1 MTSISENPFR
11 VHTPEAL
18 SAKEVVQLY
27 VSEMPGADTV
37 HSSGHTMIIGA
48 RGSGKSMMLRYLEPD
63 CQSLENQK
71 SEDGRANFEN
81 IRFFS
86 IYLTIKQTDLIYPE
100 LQSLE
105 GTFADRAINEHFL
118 ILIILLKTISRCQ
131 KKGTL
136 EFLRGESKGMEA
148 SELYQTIS
156 SQFDIGNTKIDDYYQ
171 LFAFFKNQLAIL
183 YSNSLNYLDRILEDP
198 TTTPKFDQNLLRFST
213 FLLPV
218 LDGWRSLP
226 GMPEDGQF
234 FVIIDDADYLNEMQ
248 TRILNTYIS
257 NRLDGVYFKVSAEVY
272 KYKTFN
278 TLDRRRIEVAHDFS
292 EIHTIDIYT
301 SDNARFYKDRVTRMV
316 NKRLELHNYQKSN
329 SGKVANA
336 EEFFPE
342 DSKQKA
348 EISKIRNEIR
358 VKESKLPN
366 RAKRVRDDMY
376 RYSVP
381 EYIRSLGG
389 TRKSRSSYSYS
400 GYDQLI
406 NISSGVPRY
415 FLDAAYIMFDRMKA
429 SGETSISSISPT
441 IQNVVIRELAGRV
454 MMDELERLKLSD
466 AEEQGASDLAKR
478 LHNLIASLGALFEK
492 LLVDPTSSERRYFSF
507 AISDFPDEEVSA
519 VLKFGVQNSMF
530 TRTSIGRK
538 EGFGRTDRYILTRRV
553 APYFNLDPNGFS
565 AYKFLQN
572 SVLRSMMLDPDT
584 YRKNLRSQGSQEP
597 TGDGPLF
604 DWDTK

>member
-1 MTSISENPFR
+1 MISVSENPFR

-18 SAKEVVQLY
+18 NAKEVVQLY

-63 CQSLENQK
+63 CQSLK
-71 SEDGRANFEN
+71 SKRSEDGGANFESIN
-81 IRFFS
+81 FFS

-118 ILIILLKTISRCQ
+118 ILVILLKTISRCQ

-136 EFLRGESKGMEA
+136 EFLRDNSTGIED
-148 SELYQTIS
+148 SELYQAIS
-156 SQFDIGNTKIDDYYQ
+156 SQFDIGNTKIEDYYQ
-171 LFAFFKNQLAIL
+171 LFAFFKNQLATL
-183 YSNSLNYLDRILEDP
+183 YSNSLSYLDRILEDP

-226 GMPEDGQF
+226 GMPQDGQF

-278 TLDRRRIEVAHDFS
+278 TLDQRRIEVAHDFS

-316 NKRLELHNYQKSN
+316 NKRLELHNYQKSS
-329 SGKVANA
+329 SGKMANA

-358 VKESKLPN
+358 VKGSKLPG

-429 SGETSISSISPT
+429 SGETDIRSISPT
-441 IQNVVIRELAGRV
+441 VQNVVVRELAGRV
-454 MMDELERLKLSD
+454 MMDELERLKLSE
-466 AEEQGASDLAKR
+466 AEEHGASDLAKR

-492 LLVDPTSSERRYFSF
+492 LLVDQSSSERRYFSF
-507 AISDFPDEEVSA
+507 AISDFPDDEVSA

-572 SVLRSMMLDPDT
+572 DVLRSMMLDPDT
-584 YRKNLRSQGSQEP
+584 YRKNLRSQGPQE
-597 TGDGPLF
+597 TASDGPLF

>member
-1 MTSISENPFR
+1 MISISENPFR

-18 SAKEVVQLY
+18 SAQEVVQLY

-37 HSSGHTMIIGA
+37 HSPGHTMIVGA

-63 CQSLENQK
+63 CQSLRKQSTN
-71 SEDGRANFEN
+71 SSAASYSDIG
-81 IRFFS
+81 FFS

-118 ILIILLKTISRCQ
+118 ILVILLKTISRCQ

-136 EFLRGESKGMEA
+136 EFLRGKTGNIEE
-148 SELYQTIS
+148 SELYQAIS
-156 SQFDIGNTKIDDYYQ
+156 SQFDFGEHKTGDYYQ
-171 LFAFFKNQLAIL
+171 LFSFLKTKLAAL
-183 YSNSLNYLDRILEDP
+183 YSTSLTYLDRILEDP
-198 TTTPKFDQNLLRFST
+198 TTTPKFEQNLLRFST
-213 FLLPV
+213 FLLPI
-218 LDGWRSLP
+218 LEGWRSLP
-226 GMPEDGQF
+226 GMPDDGQF

-278 TLDRRRIEVAHDFS
+278 TLDRRRIEVSHDFS

-316 NKRLELHNYQKSN
+316 NKRLELHNYQKSK

-336 EEFFPE
+336 DEFFPE

-358 VKESKLPN
+358 VKESKIPS

-381 EYIRSLGG
+381 EYIRGLGG

-429 SGETSISSISPT
+429 SGETDIRFISPT
-441 IQNVVIRELAGRV
+441 IQNVVVRELAGRV
-454 MMDELERLKLSD
+454 MMDELERLKLSE
-466 AEEQGASDLAKR
+466 AEEHGASDLAKR

-492 LLVDPTSSERRYFSF
+492 LLIDPNSSERRYFSF
-507 AISDFPDEEVSA
+507 AISDFPDEDVSA

-565 AYKFLQN
+565 AYKFLKN
-572 SVLRSMMLDPDT
+572 SVLRTMMLDPDA
-584 YRKNLRSQGSQEP
+584 YRKNLRAQGHQASDS
-597 TGDGPLF
+597 DGPLF

>member
-1 MTSISENPFR
+1 MISISENPFR

-18 SAKEVVQLY
+18 SAQEVVQLY

-63 CQSLENQK
+63 CQSLKEGSPENPNGPYN
-71 SEDGRANFEN
+71 EID
-81 IRFFS
+81 FFS

-118 ILIILLKTISRCQ
+118 ILVILLKTIARCQ

-136 EFLRGESKGMEA
+136 EFLRGRHD
-148 SELYQTIS
+148 ELKNSDLYAVIS
-156 SQFDIGNTKIDDYYQ
+156 SQLDIEGEEVDDYYQ
-171 LFAFFKNQLAIL
+171 LFELFRNRLSTL
-183 YSNSLNYLDRILEDP
+183 YSNSLSYLDRILEDP
-198 TTTPKFDQNLLRFST
+198 TTTPKFDHNLLRFST

-218 LDGWRSLP
+218 LDGWRNLP
-226 GMPEDGQF
+226 GMPKNGQF

-272 KYKTFN
+272 KYKTYN

-329 SGKVANA
+329 SGRAANA

-358 VKESKLPN
+358 AKESKLN
-366 RAKRVRDDMY
+366 SGAKRVRDDMY

-381 EYIRSLGG
+381 EYIRTLGG

-429 SGETSISSISPT
+429 SGEKSINSISPA
-441 IQNVVIRELAGRV
+441 IQNVVVRELAGRV
-454 MMDELERLKLSD
+454 MMDELERLKLSE

-492 LLVDPTSSERRYFSF
+492 LLVDPNSSERRYFSF

-572 SVLRSMMLDPDT
+572 NALRTMMLEPDDF
-584 YRKNLRSQGSQEP
+584 RKSLRSQKTMPSES
-597 TGDGPLF
+597 DGPLF